1 LSRFFVSAYLTS
13 RYQKSIIGI
22 GPLNLIDTN
31 NRVDFWYWLLK
42 WADTNNRFFYWL
54 LKWTDTN
61 NRFSRMIML
70 KSILYL
76 NILKFIFFYTNDY
89 VDKILYI

>member
-31 NRVDFWYWLLK
+31 NRVDFWYWLVK
-42 WADTNNRFFYWL
+42 WADTNNQFF
-54 LKWTDTN
+54 
-61 NRFSRMIML
+61 IG
-70 KSILYL
+70 YL
-76 NILKFIFFYTNDY
+76 SGPIPIIDFLE
-89 VDKILYI
+89 